1 MRRENPAPIDET
13 AKQQPY
19 VRMVI
24 GEVVT
29 DEAVAEFLNIWNDEA
44 QHMQA
49 EPGFMEDRL
58 MIEEGG
64 RMVLVETVFATRDDC
79 LRYHC
84 SRAYRQ
90 LVAKTQ
96 HLLVG
101 DFVVKLFKQT
111 ACHQITFK
119 GQ

>member
-1 MRRENPAPIDET
+1 MTTNET
-13 AKQQPY
+13 TKQQPY

-24 GEVVT
+24 GEAMT
-29 DEAVAEFLNIWNDEA
+29 DEAVAEFLNAWNDEA

-49 EPGFMEDRL
+49 EPGFIESRIL
-58 MIEEGG
+58 TEEGG
-64 RMVLVETVFATRDDC
+64 HMILIETTWETRDAC
-79 LRYHC
+79 LKYHG

-111 ACHQITFK
+111 AVTRSRSRADEK
-119 GQ
+119 

>member
-1 MRRENPAPIDET
+1 MTTNET
-13 AKQQPY
+13 TKRQPY

-24 GEVVT
+24 GEATT
-29 DEAVAEFLNIWNDEA
+29 DAAVAEFLKTWNYES

-49 EPGFMEDRL
+49 EPGFIEARL
-58 MIEEGG
+58 MTEEGG
-64 RMVLVETVFATRDDC
+64 YMILIETTWETREAC
-79 LRYHC
+79 LKYHC

-101 DFVVKLFKQT
+101 DFVVKLFRQT
-111 ACHQITFK
+111 AYRQITFE
-119 GQ
+119 GR